1 MELVRMFDRNME
13 LLFGVVTNQQYA
25 YRTCAILPDKAPHSR
40 FSSASS
46 QVKACV
52 ALLDSLDHPEV
63 LSDDS
68 CFHLVEGLSMYQ
80 LIAWNVDSSFVKQTC
95 AMARIQSAHSYPT
108 TYLALAG

>member
-1 MELVRMFDRNME
+1 MFDRNME
-13 LLFGVVTNQQYA
+13 LLFVVVTNQQYA

-68 CFHLVEGLSMYQ
+68 CFHLVDGLSMYQ

-95 AMARIQSAHSYPT
+95 DMARIQSDHSYPT